1 MSGVTHR
8 VGELVECL
16 RAMPA
21 EQLPFGQ
28 LGDISSEME
37 KRTNSSLVRKEP
49 EDPKVAFSLRQILK
63 TLLKI
68 GGIFLIIGK
77 TLCIYTWLYF
87 LLALAK
93 YKKNEGKK
101 HFCTN
106 PYYFLKK

>member
-21 EQLPFGQ
+21 EQRPFGQ
-28 LGDISSEME
+28 LGDSSSETE
-37 KRTNSSLVRKEP
+37 KRTNNSLVRKEP

-77 TLCIYTWLYF
+77 KLCIYTWLYF

-93 YKKNEGKK
+93 YNKN
-101 HFCTN
+101 F
-106 PYYFLKK
+106 FI